1 VCEWK
6 RCREAVESCDK
17 WAESTTQQVDLVFN
31 IFFAVYFFIR
41 VRTRTCC
48 CRRAFTRCPS
58 PKSKPLSYHMYQHLC
73 SRLTALPAVPCQT
86 ADASTTVHWLPVQHR
101 TDYKVSVL
109 TYKTLNTSV
118 PGYLS
123 QRINGRV
130 NARTLYARR
139 LRHCSSNRSLAPTSR
154 NVLFDAPRRLELTAC
169 V

>member
-1 VCEWK
+1 
-6 RCREAVESCDK
+6 
-17 WAESTTQQVDLVFN
+17 
-31 IFFAVYFFIR
+31 
-41 VRTRTCC
+41 
-48 CRRAFTRCPS
+48 
-58 PKSKPLSYHMYQHLC
+58 MYQHLC

-109 TYKTLNTSV
+109 TYKTLNTSI

-169 V
+169 VWSEATRCLFSNLGWKHSYFVGLITSTHNRLPPALPTLWRFTNILIIIIIIIIIYYYYFYS